1 VRYVPWE
8 GELIQM
14 SVELPRNAY
23 VKDLKK
29 LVAERMN
36 VDPATVCLLKP

>member
-1 VRYVPWE
+1 MKYVPWE

-14 SVELPRNAY
+14 PVELPRNAS
-23 VKDLKK
+23 VKDLKN

-36 VDPATVCLLKP
+36 VDPAIVFPTH